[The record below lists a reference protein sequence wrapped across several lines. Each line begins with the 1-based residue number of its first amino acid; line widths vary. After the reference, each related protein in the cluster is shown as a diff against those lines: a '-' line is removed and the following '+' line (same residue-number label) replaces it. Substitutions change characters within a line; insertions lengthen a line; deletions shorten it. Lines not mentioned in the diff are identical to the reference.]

1 MGQGN
6 TNLTLI
12 ENAYAMWGGD
22 KGKSFAH
29 WMDLMDD
36 NVHWRSLAGGATG
49 MEFTADCDCKN
60 DVIRYFTRLAEDW
73 EMVHYSPEHYVAQDD
88 WIVMRGRCGWRHRRT
103 GKEVDMPKA
112 DFLRLKD
119 GKIVEF
125 HEFYD
130 TAAAL
135 AAAR

>member
-1 MGQGN
+1 MGQES

-12 ENAYAMWGGD
+12 ENAYALWNSEGED
-22 KGKSFAH
+22 NFAH
-29 WMDLMDD
+29 WMSLMDD
-36 NVHWRSLAGGATG
+36 NVHWRSLAGGVTG

-60 DVIRYFTRLAEDW
+60 DVVGYFTRLAQDW
-73 EMVHYSPEHYVAQDD
+73 KMLHYTADHYIAQGD
-88 WIVMRGRCGWRHRRT
+88 WVVMRGRCGWRNRRT
-103 GKEVDMPKA
+103 GKEVQTPKA

-135 AAAR
+135 AGTQ